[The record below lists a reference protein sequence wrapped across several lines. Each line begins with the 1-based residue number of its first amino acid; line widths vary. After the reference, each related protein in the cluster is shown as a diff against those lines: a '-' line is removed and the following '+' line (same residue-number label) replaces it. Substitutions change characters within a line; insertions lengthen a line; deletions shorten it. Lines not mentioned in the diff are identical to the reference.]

1 MKRKKNEP
9 DKNTKHAATHEI
21 DGGVR
26 GLLTSISV
34 PKGKQHLEEKCFIV
48 VCFFWYVLHFSH
60 SFLRFLAPVDFL
72 LLSLP
77 LRCVHVSLF
86 HVNDIRNSIQMKRQ
100 KKATFGRYHTSYLI
114 LCVGPAI
121 LYKTTHIHCHNHCC
135 SEWCFV
141 AIVQS

>member
-1 MKRKKNEP
+1 MEYRCECIILIKMQMPFVGFVAYFIRLVIDTSTSSTIIIHLNANGARNEKRKKNEP

-72 LLSLP
+72 LLSL
-77 LRCVHVSLF
+77 SLCG
-86 HVNDIRNSIQMKRQ
+86 VCM
-100 KKATFGRYHTSYLI
+100 
-114 LCVGPAI
+114 CP
-121 LYKTTHIHCHNHCC
+121 C
-135 SEWCFV
+135 SM
-141 AIVQS
+141 